1 MSDGNDLGQRVGA
14 FVEEVTRAMGFD
26 LDVAVEEQPDHVR
39 ITLAGEGSEEFLHR
53 KGEALDALQHVINA
67 VFRREVERGRRLVVD
82 SQDFRK
88 GKDREL
94 RQITK
99 FLVEKVRST
108 GLPQE
113 IGPLNSYARRLVHLE
128 VSAHAD
134 VESTSLGDGAM
145 KPVVIRRKAP
155 PTTH

>member
-1 MSDGNDLGQRVGA
+1 MSDGNDLGHRVGA

-26 LDVAVEEQPDHVR
+26 FDVAVEEQPDHLR
-39 ITLAGEGSEEFLHR
+39 IILAGEGSEEFLHR

-67 VFRREVERGRRLVVD
+67 VFRREVDRGKRLVVD
-82 SQDFRK
+82 SHDFRK

-99 FLVEKVRST
+99 FLMEKVRST

-128 VSAHAD
+128 VSAQD
-134 VESTSLGDGAM
+134 DMESESHGDGAM
-145 KPVVIRRKAP
+145 KLVVVRRKAP
-155 PTTH
+155 PATH